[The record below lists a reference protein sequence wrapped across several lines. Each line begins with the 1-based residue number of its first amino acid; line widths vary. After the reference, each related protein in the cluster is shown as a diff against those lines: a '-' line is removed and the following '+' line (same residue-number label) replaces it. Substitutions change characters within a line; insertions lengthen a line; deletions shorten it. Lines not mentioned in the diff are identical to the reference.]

1 VQKIKFIILGIIIVA
16 GATTLV
22 VQHKAL
28 IALRE
33 ENESL
38 RKQLEQI
45 DTLKTEN
52 ESLSNLLAQ
61 ANASIN
67 EPSDELLKLRGEV
80 GTLRNQMDDLAK
92 ELRTETNAVAELRRK
107 NLQLFSAL
115 PIIHS
120 PLFHN
125 DVDKNGNAVPNL
137 GAVEFVNQVP
147 VRFDLGS
154 GSDCVIFPTLVDSS
168 GNPTSDGTGDFDLAI
183 TFESVGTDGQIKRG
197 AARVI
202 TSPGHPVQMTSGDFS
217 IALNPTFAQPQ

>member
-52 ESLSNLLAQ
+52 ESL
-61 ANASIN
+61 SIN